1 MSKRV
6 NNHKGW
12 PSKNKAN
19 NRYLRNMRNERDG
32 ITKAMAKA
40 KEGDDTK
47 NLRMRLGSVQSLI
60 KLLTPKRFHR
70 HQSR

>member
-19 NRYLRNMRNERDG
+19 NRYLRTMRSKQDKLRKLHGKKSLGKEMLG
-32 ITKAMAKA
+32 KVAKA
-40 KEGDDTK
+40 FKIVSRK
-47 NLRMRLGSVQSLI
+47 I
-60 KLLTPKRFHR
+60 KQATPKRFNR
-70 HQSR
+70 TR